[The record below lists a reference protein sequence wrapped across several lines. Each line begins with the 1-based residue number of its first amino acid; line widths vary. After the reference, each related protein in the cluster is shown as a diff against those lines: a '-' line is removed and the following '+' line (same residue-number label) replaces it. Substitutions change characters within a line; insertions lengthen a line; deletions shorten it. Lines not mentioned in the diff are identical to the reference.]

1 MKATELRIG
10 NWVNYHDDDL
20 LFEVTRID
28 DLGIGVKNIDP
39 ETAQETWIEYECF
52 SPIPLT
58 EEWLLKFGFERTD
71 LIDNSNDDWTWLF
84 YQKDSIYIDGSDLT
98 IETATGIVIKV
109 EYVHQ
114 LQNLYFALTGEELT
128 L

>member
-10 NWVNYHDDDL
+10 NFCQDN
-20 LFEVTRID
+20 VTKTTIKVVELTNECITTYVID
-28 DLGIGVKNIDP
+28 RSKFPLKDGWKL
-39 ETAQETWIEYECF
+39 Q
-52 SPIPLT
+52 PIPLT

>member
-1 MKATELRIG
+1 MKASELRI
-10 NWVNYHDDDL
+10 NNYLYNDGVVVKIDARTIFDIWDDKGL
-20 LFEVTRID
+20 
-28 DLGIGVKNIDP
+28 KN
-39 ETAQETWIEYECF
+39 YK
-52 SPIPLT
+52 PIPLT